1 MKFSV
6 ASRDLKEALT
16 LVTPAM
22 SSTSDLTGHY
32 LFRKAKADGRVEV
45 LSAHGR
51 LGAGCSFVA
60 DLQEEGNSFTM
71 MGPAFRELVKLMS
84 DDIVLE
90 LSHDPETKKT
100 KVYEAGAEKNHSTF
114 LSLNPD
120 HFPYWDSV
128 LSASKK
134 VATVESDRLVQALN
148 CAKVFASQDENSPM
162 CVCEVRDGILMA
174 TNKMA
179 AAMITIPGMEES
191 SLRLHVKDVPSVVN
205 FLSNVGDEIML
216 MEHDRCLFFQRGDGA
231 FFGASRFRVP
241 FPKLAKP
248 GDMEQE
254 WWEFNRDRAVLA
266 MRKLRSNSPKE
277 GVRLKVTR
285 PADGNPIVLQQTNH
299 AGGLDTQNITT
310 SDVGRGDGFED
321 LPETFEVGSTDYL
334 NVLEALESP
343 TVKVGANVHRK
354 IGYLRAVET
363 RNADENGD
371 GGDEYLF
378 MIAWMR

>member
-32 LFRKAKADGRVEV
+32 LFRKAETDGRIEV

-60 DLQEEGNSFTM
+60 NIQEEGSSFTV
-71 MGPAFRELVKLMS
+71 MGPAFRELVKLMA
-84 DDIVLE
+84 DDVVLE
-90 LSHDPETKKT
+90 VVYDPETKKA
-100 KVYEAGAEKNHSTF
+100 KLYEVDSEADHSTF
-114 LSLNPD
+114 LSLNPE

-128 LSASKK
+128 LKASKK
-134 VATVESDRLVQALN
+134 VATVETNRLIQALN
-148 CAKVFASQDENSPM
+148 CAKVFASQDENSAM

-179 AAMITIPGMEES
+179 AAMITIPGMEKS
-191 SLRLHVKDVPSVVN
+191 NLRLHVKDVPGVVN
-205 FLSNVGDEIML
+205 YLSSVGDEIHL
-216 MEHDRCLFFQRGDGA
+216 LEHDRCFFFQRGDGT
-231 FFGASRFRVP
+231 FFGASRFRAP
-241 FPKLAKP
+241 FPKLGRP
-248 GDMEQE
+248 GDMAQE
-254 WWEFNRDRAVLA
+254 WWEFPRERAVIAL
-266 MRKLRSNSPKE
+266 RKLRSNSPKE
-277 GVRLKVTR
+277 GIRLKVAR
-285 PADGNPIVLQQTNH
+285 PMDGDPIKLQQSNH
-299 AGGLDTQNITT
+299 AGSLDTQNVTT

-321 LPETFEVGSTDYL
+321 LPETFEVGSTDFL
-334 NVLEALESP
+334 NVLEAMESP

-354 IGYLRAVET
+354 IGYLRAVEI
-363 RNADENGD
+363 RNSDEDGE

-378 MIAWMR
+378 MVAWMR